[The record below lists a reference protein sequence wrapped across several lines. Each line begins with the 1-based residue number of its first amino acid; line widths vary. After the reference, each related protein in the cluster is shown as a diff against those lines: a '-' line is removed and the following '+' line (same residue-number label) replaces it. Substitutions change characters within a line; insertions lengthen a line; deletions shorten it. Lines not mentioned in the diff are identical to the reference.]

1 MQDPITKRFDLMKTQ
16 QLSYGIVAFLIVILL
31 LFGSSLS
38 TYFYAVFIL
47 VLKTFVCLGFGTIYV
62 VHLDLFDS
70 SFLGT
75 SYGICNVASRLAVIA
90 APMVAEVP
98 DRTVPLIVLLV
109 MNALALGITYLLKK
123 KEVPG

>member
-1 MQDPITKRFDLMKTQ
+1 
-16 QLSYGIVAFLIVILL
+16 VAVLILILL
-31 LFGSSLS
+31 AFGSSLS
-38 TYFYAVFIL
+38 TYLYAVFIL

-70 SFLGT
+70 TFLGT

-98 DRTVPLIVLLV
+98 DRRVPMMVLLT
-109 MNALALGITYLLKK
+109 MNALALGVTFLLKK
-123 KEVPG
+123 K